1 MASQSG
7 QDGIDYKYPTWDGS
21 WDRWL
26 DYHLRVELRAD
37 GMKQEEL
44 PFLGPRLASNL
55 SARAFDAISDIDR
68 EKLRKEEGWKY
79 LLEFLAKTR
88 GKEKVD
94 LLGDAFNEFFV
105 KRDIYRKDGEEFVD
119 YEPRFKMLIR
129 KLEKALKEWGS
140 QGQIP
145 SELFGWYLLNCYMRM
160 EPSDVANVRGRAES
174 YKLDHVIAALQ
185 KMWSG
190 GGLAAKDQESKMKK
204 KNVASPALHVDE
216 PYHDD
221 GEVFQCAEDEEE
233 EMLTLELS
241 EAATMYQ
248 EALACFLNDPEDKD
262 VLATFKEARKA
273 LDQAKTARGFY
284 PTSNPNAPRY
294 NSGMRK
300 GYGTAGSSNP
310 DANKDCMRCGKRG
323 HIARNCPQK
332 PSQRKGYGKGKV
344 SFAQD
349 AEGGE
354 TNCGFIGH
362 FHSLEPGSIWQST
375 GATPF
380 HVGFAVVDS
389 GASDN
394 VIGVDTLQDLA
405 NLYEE
410 MGFNISDEF
419 EINRTMHKTFI
430 YGGDHSSQAI
440 GLAHLTVG
448 ILGTEI
454 VLDVHIVD
462 GGTPLLLS
470 AKFLYDAKA
479 KIDFRTGEAS
489 FGNISDQKCILDR
502 SPGNHLLL
510 SITAFGGR
518 VAQAN
523 LVPSSVQEEHEED
536 DALRSSEPNASET
549 PKESTTVQSVQK
561 GESRV

>member
-1 MASQSG
+1 M
-7 QDGIDYKYPTWDGS
+7 
-21 WDRWL
+21 
-26 DYHLRVELRAD
+26 
-37 GMKQEEL
+37 
-44 PFLGPRLASNL
+44 
-55 SARAFDAISDIDR
+55 
-68 EKLRKEEGWKY
+68 
-79 LLEFLAKTR
+79 
-88 GKEKVD
+88 
-94 LLGDAFNEFFV
+94 
-105 KRDIYRKDGEEFVD
+105 
-119 YEPRFKMLIR
+119 
-129 KLEKALKEWGS
+129 
-140 QGQIP
+140 
-145 SELFGWYLLNCYMRM
+145 
-160 EPSDVANVRGRAES
+160 
-174 YKLDHVIAALQ
+174 
-185 KMWSG
+185 
-190 GGLAAKDQESKMKK
+190 
-204 KNVASPALHVDE
+204 
-216 PYHDD
+216 
-221 GEVFQCAEDEEE
+221 
-233 EMLTLELS
+233 
-241 EAATMYQ
+241 
-248 EALACFLNDPEDKD
+248 
-262 VLATFKEARKA
+262 
-273 LDQAKTARGFY
+273 
-284 PTSNPNAPRY
+284 
-294 NSGMRK
+294 
-300 GYGTAGSSNP
+300 
-310 DANKDCMRCGKRG
+310 
-323 HIARNCPQK
+323 
-332 PSQRKGYGKGKV
+332 